1 MFSGLKLLTKFIY
14 VGDPHCKKN
23 NIEESVRLIKWI
35 YETAKRL
42 GLPVLF
48 AGDQYDDFGIAKVEC
63 VDFWKWAFDLIEESI
78 SIVGNHDQNSDGSL
92 NFMSVHSDQTL
103 VIDKL
108 TKIGNVTLM
117 PFYRKNEKFEEA
129 LKTVTDSRF
138 LLCHQEFNGCQY
150 ETGFFAP
157 HGADVKVIPVNI
169 ETVISGHIHR
179 EQWFDRVWYPGTP
192 RQLTRSDIG
201 HQKGIYVIDLTD
213 RKLAYEFIPTPTEV
227 SESFVKF
234 EVTEE
239 SQLKDIPNSSR
250 VYVDLKGSEEF
261 LKKMIKKVPSDVKLR
276 TFNTTEQSIVTTAKE
291 SEGIPKAFMGYSLNY
306 FNDKNIGTNEAKAI
320 LAKIYEK
327 CPSLKTGV

>member
-1 MFSGLKLLTKFIY
+1 MYKGLLTRFIW

-23 NIEESVRLIKWI
+23 NIEESVRLITWI
-35 YETAKRL
+35 AALAKKY

-63 VDFWKWAFDLIEESI
+63 VDFWKWAFDLILESI
-78 SIVGNHDQNSDGSL
+78 AIVGNHDQNSDGSL
-92 NFMSVHSDQTL
+92 NFMSVHSDKTL

-108 TKIGNVTLM
+108 TKIGDVTLM

-129 LKTVTDSRF
+129 LRAATDSRF
-138 LLCHQEFNGCQY
+138 VLCHQEFNGCQY
-150 ETGFFAP
+150 ETGFFSP
-157 HGADVKVIPVNI
+157 HGADVAAIPANI
-169 ETVISGHIHR
+169 EKVISGHIHR
-179 EQWFDRVWYPGTP
+179 EQSFDKVWYPGTP

-201 HQKGIYVIDLTD
+201 HQKGVYIVDLAD
-213 RKLAYEFIPTPTEV
+213 RKMAYEFIPTPANV
-227 SESFVKF
+227 SEPFVKF

-239 SQLKDIPNSSR
+239 SQLKGIPNSSR

-276 TFNTTEQSIVTTAKE
+276 TFNTTEQTLTTTAKE
-291 SEGIPKAFMGYSLNY
+291 SEGIPKAFMNYSLNY
-306 FNDKNIGTNEAKAI
+306 FNDKNVGTSEAKAI

-327 CPSLKTGV
+327 CPSLKSGV